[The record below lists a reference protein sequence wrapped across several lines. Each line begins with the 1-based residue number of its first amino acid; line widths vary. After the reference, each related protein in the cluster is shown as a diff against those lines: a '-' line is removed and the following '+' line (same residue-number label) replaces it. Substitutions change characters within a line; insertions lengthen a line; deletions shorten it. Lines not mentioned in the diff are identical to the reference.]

1 MGMNELA
8 KRGEAF
14 ERKFVHEEAMRFK
27 AIARRNRLMGL
38 WAAQR
43 LGKSGADAEVYANTV
58 VIADLEEPGDEDLIR
73 KVVSDLRAADVRSDE
88 DQIRRVLEEF
98 AVRAVAEI
106 KAGL

>member
-1 MGMNELA
+1 MNKLT

-14 ERKFVHEEAMRFK
+14 ESKYAHEEAMRFK

-43 LGKSGADAEVYANTV
+43 LEKLGADAEAYANAV

-73 KVVSDLRAADVRSDE
+73 KVVSDFRAAGVPSDE

-98 AVRAVAEI
+98 MVPAVAEI
-106 KAGL
+106 KAGA

>member
-1 MGMNELA
+1 MNELT

-14 ERKFVHEEAMRFK
+14 ESKFAHEEATRFK
-27 AIARRNRLMGL
+27 VIARRNKLIGL

-43 LGKSGADAEVYANTV
+43 LGKSGTDAEVYANTV

>member
-1 MGMNELA
+1 MNELT

-14 ERKFVHEEAMRFK
+14 ESKFAHEETMRFK
-27 AIARRNRLMGL
+27 AIARRNRLTGL

-73 KVVSDLRAADVRSDE
+73 KVVSDLRAADVRSDQ

-106 KAGL
+106 KAGP

>member
-1 MGMNELA
+1 MNKLT

-14 ERKFVHEEAMRFK
+14 ESKYAHEEAMRFK

-43 LGKSGADAEVYANTV
+43 LEKSGADAEAYANAV